1 MLIKQ
6 LHTIAQSFIKE
17 SRLRSKTVSLERRKA
32 AELAADKKMS
42 EHKLGMLAGMAA
54 GLLVGLIV
62 AAVIM
67 KLTKI
72 NGRMK
77 CEYDERQSVIR
88 GNGYKYGFFAFMI
101 CNFLHGMSYAAEIN
115 LLLDP
120 AAFAVLS
127 IIIALAVQISYC
139 IWNDAY
145 FSMNENKTRVL
156 IVFAIIGIVNLAIG
170 IFGLCDGR
178 AIENGVLNFRCT
190 NLFCGVLF
198 LYIFGVL
205 FLKRFA
211 GSEDGEE

>member
-1 MLIKQ
+1 M
-6 LHTIAQSFIKE
+6 TQSFFRKQDVQQNGKYGKE
-17 SRLRSKTVSLERRKA
+17 EGSRVA
-32 AELAADKKMS
+32 AHKKMS

-62 AAVIM
+62 AAIIM

-88 GNGYKYGFFAFMI
+88 GKGYKYGFFAFMI
-101 CNFLHGMSYAAEIN
+101 CNFLHGMSYAAEIT
-115 LLLDP
+115 LPLDP

-145 FSMNENKTRVL
+145 FSLNENKTRVL
-156 IVFAIIGIVNLAIG
+156 IVFAVIGIVNLVLG
-170 IFGLCDGR
+170 IFGLCEGR

-198 LYIFGVL
+198 LYIFCVL
-205 FLKRFA
+205 FLKRFVC
-211 GSEDGEE
+211 SEAGEE